1 MATLSC
7 TRRRF
12 LAGTL
17 ASPLVAAGGYRPS
30 VAAAFYVWTQD
41 FSKRGIKLADGVEE
55 AFASTRRAG
64 YRSVELMSILFQPD
78 IREKTTEALRR
89 HGLALPSVYH
99 GGPMH
104 EALAADK
111 TIGEALALAQLVK
124 PLGTRWIDLNPSPKP
139 HNERKSD
146 DELAVQARS
155 INRLGSELGKL
166 GMRLQLHHHS
176 PEMAENARE
185 WRHIAHNTDAGL
197 VWFCI
202 DVHWVLRGGQDPMTI
217 LREAGTRI
225 ASLHLRNSRDGVW
238 LEDFGDGDIDYRAVA
253 AFLRQIAFRGI
264 LVVELAYEKETKI
277 TRTLEQ
283 DLRAGREYTRRVF
296 GA

>member
-124 PLGTRWIDLNPSPKP
+124 PLGTR
-139 HNERKSD
+139 
-146 DELAVQARS
+146 
-155 INRLGSELGKL
+155 
-166 GMRLQLHHHS
+166 LQLHHHS

-264 LVVELAYEKETKI
+264 LVGELAYEKETKI